1 MISPQAEQELSWF
14 LNRARPARVR
24 SLREFAESE
33 IIIPDG
39 PFAGRRFR
47 CDRQLYTRLWFE
59 AIDSGPWNRFVAILL
74 AVFGV
79 GRLNR
84 DRWRV
89 VIQPETLTCEDDRPL
104 IAKQKPGVTG
114 ADKRGGPRVPDRSN
128 SPLVLSHSLG
138 VSRSG
143 PGNGRLF
150 ALKCFPRRL
159 QLAADLTDPSRSHV
173 EQLGGRLGRFADGQK
188 LGNLSLPWGEYI
200 QMNTTALTPR
210 QGCTRSAADSQR
222 SGTVLGPTA

>member
-1 MISPQAEQELSWF
+1 MQ
-14 LNRARPARVR
+14 
-24 SLREFAESE
+24 RE
-33 IIIPDG
+33 D
-39 PFAGRRFR
+39 
-47 CDRQLYTRLWFE
+47 
-59 AIDSGPWNRFVAILL
+59 ILPP
-74 AVFGV
+74 VFGV
-79 GRLNR
+79 RRLDR
-84 DRWRV
+84 DRRRV

-128 SPLVLSHSLG
+128 SPLVLNHSLG

-150 ALKCFPRRL
+150 ALKRFPRRL

-173 EQLGGRLGRFADGQK
+173 EQFGGRLGRFADGQN

-200 QMNTTALTPR
+200 QPSLEIDPDGR
-210 QGCTRSAADSQR
+210 RISRCDGGILDQDFPPSPGR
-222 SGTVLGPTA
+222 VLELFQ